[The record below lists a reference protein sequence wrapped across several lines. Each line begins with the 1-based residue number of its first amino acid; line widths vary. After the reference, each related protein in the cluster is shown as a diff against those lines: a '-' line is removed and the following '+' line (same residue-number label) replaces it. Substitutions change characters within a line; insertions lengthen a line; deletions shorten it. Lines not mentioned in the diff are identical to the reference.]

1 MSLELAGKVV
11 VFNGPP
17 RSGKDTLAAFIRG
30 ATQAKPMEFKRKL
43 IELALMISGVSPSD
57 WEFWY
62 QQDKEEPHN
71 DLGGHSCRSFLIM
84 VSEEMI
90 KPHMGGD
97 YFGLAAATELEMYLP
112 GHGVVFTDS
121 GFPAE
126 LQCVVNVAGAENVI
140 VVQLMRDGTDFS
152 GDSRAYLSVDDFPS
166 VKFIALRNNGPAE
179 EVAALLMMRLHVLLG
194 SASNPHNRNRVNAG
208 DDDMNNE
215 FDLVDNS
222 GGVSGAGDNDATTGV
237 CLN

>member
-1 MSLELAGKVV
+1 MV

-30 ATQAKPMEFKRKL
+30 VTKAKPMEFKRKL
-43 IELALMISGVSPSD
+43 IELALMISGVSSSD

-62 QQDKEEPHN
+62 QKDKEQPHN

-90 KPHMGGD
+90 KPHMGSD
-97 YFGLAAATELEMYLP
+97 YFGLAAANELEMYLP

-121 GFPAE
+121 GFSAE

-140 VVQLMRDGTDFS
+140 VVQLQRDGTDFS
-152 GDSRAYLSVDDFPS
+152 KDSRVYLSPRDFPE
-166 VKFIALRNNGPAE
+166 VTFLAQNNNGPAE
-179 EVAALLMMRLHVLLG
+179 EVAAELMELLRSVVED
-194 SASNPHNRNRVNAG
+194 SRETV
-208 DDDMNNE
+208 
-215 FDLVDNS
+215 
-222 GGVSGAGDNDATTGV
+222 
-237 CLN
+237 

>member
-43 IELALMISGVSPSD
+43 IELALMISGVSSSD

-62 QQDKEEPHN
+62 QEDKEQPRN

-90 KPHMGGD
+90 KPHMGSD
-97 YFGLAAATELEMYLP
+97 YFGLAAANELEMYLP

-126 LQCVVNVAGAENVI
+126 LQCVVNVVGAENVI

-152 GDSRAYLSVDDFPS
+152 GDSRVYLSPRDFPEVTFLS
-166 VKFIALRNNGPAE
+166 QNNNGPAE
-179 EVAALLMMRLHVLLG
+179 EVAAGLMELLRLTVDL
-194 SASNPHNRNRVNAG
+194 SAKTHKRETV
-208 DDDMNNE
+208 
-215 FDLVDNS
+215 
-222 GGVSGAGDNDATTGV
+222 
-237 CLN
+237 

>member
-43 IELALMISGVSPSD
+43 IELALMISGVSSSD

-62 QQDKEEPHN
+62 QKDKEEPHN

-90 KPHMGGD
+90 KPHMGSD
-97 YFGLAAATELEMYLP
+97 YFGLAAANELEMYLP

-126 LQCVVNVAGAENVI
+126 LQCVVDVVGADNVI
-140 VVQLMRDGTDFS
+140 VVQLHREGTDFS
-152 GDSRAYLSVDDFPS
+152 GDSRAYLNRNDFPS
-166 VKFIALRNNGPAE
+166 VMFLQHDNHGPVE
-179 EVAALLMMRLHVLLG
+179 EVAANLMIMLRAVVID
-194 SASNPHNRNRVNAG
+194 SRENA
-208 DDDMNNE
+208 
-215 FDLVDNS
+215 
-222 GGVSGAGDNDATTGV
+222 
-237 CLN
+237 